1 MTTKIDFTAVFASA
15 NNDAEVNN
23 LMTSLVESV
32 LKAGHA
38 RIESF
43 TAKGKKGK
51 KNTESAKVE
60 TEVKADNKGAKT
72 EKPTKE
78 TKAKTKVER
87 KSQEDRIK
95 ERVEYIKSCKPGTS
109 VRVTTK
115 NFRTKKDETIVV
127 DVPTKAEI
135 KKLKLKTVDY
145 NENSFVV
152 MGGTKKISKYLK
164 HILGGTFNSY
174 LDCGAGWVFA
184 KNEQGEAVKKALAL
198 AM

>member
-1 MTTKIDFTAVFASA
+1 MTTIDFTSVFNAA
-15 NNDAEVNN
+15 NNKAEVNN

-51 KNTESAKVE
+51 KNTTTAKVE
-60 TEVKADNKGAKT
+60 TKEEVKTETTKT
-72 EKPTKE
+72 

-87 KSQEDRIK
+87 KSTDERIK

-145 NENSFVV
+145 NEKSFVV
-152 MGGTKKISKYLK
+152 MGGTKEISKYLK

-174 LDCGAGWVFA
+174 LECGAGWVFA

>member
-1 MTTKIDFTAVFASA
+1 MTTIDFTSVFNAA
-15 NNDAEVNN
+15 NNKAEVNN

-43 TAKGKKGK
+43 TTTGKKGK
-51 KNTESAKVE
+51 KNTKSAKVE
-60 TEVKADNKGAKT
+60 TKGAKA
-72 EKPTKE
+72 EKPTME
-78 TKAKTKVER
+78 ANAKAKVER
-87 KSQEDRIK
+87 KSSDERIK
-95 ERVEYIKSCKPGTS
+95 ERIEFIKSCKPGTS

-145 NENSFVV
+145 NEKSFVV
-152 MGGTKKISKYLK
+152 MGGTKEISKYLK

-174 LDCGAGWVFA
+174 LECGAGWVFA

>member
-1 MTTKIDFTAVFASA
+1 MTTKIDFTAVFTSA
-15 NNDAEVNN
+15 NNEAEVNN

-43 TAKGKKGK
+43 TVKGKKIK
-51 KNTESAKVE
+51 KNTETVKVA
-60 TEVKADNKGAKT
+60 TEVMGTKT
-72 EKPTKE
+72 EKHTKE

-95 ERVEYIKSCKPGTS
+95 ERIEFIKSCKPGTS

-145 NENSFVV
+145 NKNSFVV
-152 MGGTKKISKYLK
+152 MGGTKEISKYLK

-174 LDCGAGWVFA
+174 LDCGAGWIFA
-184 KNEQGEAVKKALAL
+184 KNEQGEAVKKALSL

>member
-1 MTTKIDFTAVFASA
+1 MTTIDFTSVFTTA
-15 NNDAEVNN
+15 NNEAEVNN

-43 TAKGKKGK
+43 TTTGKKGK
-51 KNTESAKVE
+51 KNTKSAKVE
-60 TEVKADNKGAKT
+60 TKGAKA
-72 EKPTKE
+72 EKPTME
-78 TKAKTKVER
+78 ANAKAKVER
-87 KSQEDRIK
+87 KSSDERIK
-95 ERVEYIKSCKPGTS
+95 ERIEFIKSCKPGTS

-145 NENSFVV
+145 NEKSFVV
-152 MGGTKKISKYLK
+152 MGGTKEISKYLK

-174 LDCGAGWVFA
+174 LECGAGWVFA

>member
-1 MTTKIDFTAVFASA
+1 MTTIDFTSVFATA
-15 NNDAEVNN
+15 NNEAEVNN

-43 TAKGKKGK
+43 TAKGKRGN
-51 KNTESAKVE
+51 KNTKSAKVE
-60 TEVKADNKGAKT
+60 TKGVKA
-72 EKPTKE
+72 EKPTSE
-78 TKAKTKVER
+78 AKAKTKVER
-87 KSQEDRIK
+87 KSSEERIK
-95 ERVEYIKSCKPGTS
+95 ERIEFIKSCKPGTS

-145 NENSFVV
+145 NEKSFVV
-152 MGGTKKISKYLK
+152 MGGTKEISKYLK

-174 LDCGAGWVFA
+174 LECGAGWVFA
-184 KNEQGEAVKKALAL
+184 KNEHGEAVKKALAL